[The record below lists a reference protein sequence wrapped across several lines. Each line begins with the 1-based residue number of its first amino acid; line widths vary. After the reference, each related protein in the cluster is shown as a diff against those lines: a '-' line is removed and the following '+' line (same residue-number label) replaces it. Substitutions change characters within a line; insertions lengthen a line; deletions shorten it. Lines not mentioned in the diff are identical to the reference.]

1 MSVADQYFKKEANEL
16 LTNGFNDKDYPVRPV
31 WIDYDAEGNEVH
43 TPAHTIKVFGALRRY
58 DLSKEFPIL
67 TLRTQ
72 PFKTA
77 VKEVI
82 WMWCKKSNVTA
93 ELGAHIWDAWTL
105 PDGTIGKTY
114 GYQLAQKYDLPEGDS
129 LDQVEALIYNLKH
142 NPMNRRM
149 IVTMWNP
156 RDLKEMNKTLMPC
169 VYETIWDVADGRL
182 NCTLI
187 QRSGDT
193 LAAAASGGFDTIE
206 YALLVHMIAQVCG
219 LKVGYLNH
227 YVNNLHIYDRHIDA
241 IKEVLQNPE
250 YDAPTFWI
258 NPDIKNLEDFTIDD
272 FRLDNYKSTKY
283 EGKIPVAV

>member
-1 MSVADQYFKKEANEL
+1 MSYADKLFKQECTEIL
-16 LTNGFNDKDYPVRPV
+16 EHGFSDKDYKVRPV
-31 WIDYDAEGNEVH
+31 WVDNIDGKIVK
-43 TPAHTIKVFGALRRY
+43 TPAHTIKTFGVLRRY

-114 GYQLAQKYDLPEGDS
+114 GYQLAKKYNLPEGDNI
-129 LDQVEALIYNLKH
+129 DQVQALIYNLKN

-149 IVTMWNP
+149 IVTMWNVA
-156 RDLKEMNKTLMPC
+156 DLKDMNKTLAPC
-169 VYETIWDVADGRL
+169 VYETLWDVAGGKL

-187 QRSGDT
+187 QRSGD
-193 LAAAASGGFDTIE
+193 AVSAAASGSFDSIE
-206 YALLVHMIAQVCG
+206 YALLVHMIAQVVG
-219 LKVGYLNH
+219 LKPGILNH
-227 YVNNLHIYDRHIDA
+227 YVNNLHIYDRHID
-241 IKEVLQNPE
+241 IVKWTMNNPE
-250 YDAPTFWI
+250 YPAPKLWI
-258 NPDIKNLEDFTIDD
+258 NPEVKNLEDFKLEDFKLID
-272 FRLDNYKSTKY
+272 YKSTKY
-283 EGKIPVAV
+283 TGKIQVAE

>member
-1 MSVADQYFKKEANEL
+1 MSIADKYFKKEANEL
-16 LTNGFNDKDYPVRPV
+16 LINGFNDKDYPVRPV
-31 WIDYDAEGNEVH
+31 WIDYDAEGNEVR

-82 WMWCKKSNVTA
+82 WMWCKKSNITA

-105 PDGTIGKTY
+105 SDGTIGKTY
-114 GYQLAQKYDLPEGDS
+114 GYQLAQKYDLPEGDN

-258 NPDIKNLEDFTIDD
+258 NPNIKNLEDFTIDD